1 MSRWLMVL
9 VIWCVGATAQAETRP
24 ALTVLLLG
32 DSLSA
37 AYGIPRESSWP
48 ELLRQRLAAEDSA
61 VELVNA
67 SISGETTAGGLSRL
81 PALLEK
87 HRPGLLLLEL
97 GANDG
102 LRGLSLKQMQ
112 ANLTAMADAAQAQ
125 GAQTLLFAMR
135 IPSNYGPRYS
145 EAFHQSFVDLAQAR
159 DDVHL
164 QPFFLAS
171 IALDDGAFLDDGIHP
186 SAAAQPALL
195 ETVWPQL
202 QRLLPDSGQAD
213 AADAAPA
220 AAGNSAPAT
229 ARGR

>member
-1 MSRWLMVL
+1 MSRWLIIL
-9 VIWCVGATAQAETRP
+9 ILWCVGATAQAETRP
-24 ALTVLLLG
+24 AFTVLLLG

-48 ELLRQRLAAEDSA
+48 ELLRQRLTAEDSA
-61 VELVNA
+61 PELINA

-87 HRPGLLLLEL
+87 HQPQLLMLEL

-112 ANLTAMADAAQAQ
+112 QNLATMVDAAQAQ
-125 GAQTLLFAMR
+125 GAQTLLFEMR

-145 EAFHQSFVDLAQAR
+145 DAFHRSFAELARSR
-159 DDVHL
+159 DYVQL
-164 QPFFLAS
+164 QPFFLAP
-171 IALDDGAFLDDGIHP
+171 IALDEGAFLDDGIHP

-195 ETVWPQL
+195 ETIWPQL
-202 QRLLPDSGQAD
+202 QELLPV
-213 AADAAPA
+213 
-220 AAGNSAPAT
+220 AGNHT
-229 ARGR
+229 AASMP